1 MNMKPRDVA
10 KAKVR
15 YGSVADIAM
24 AMELVCLVP
33 AADIEAMRLS
43 SNASVSIVHRSISAV
58 TEETVHLFLHQLIV
72 DQLERL

>member
-1 MNMKPRDVA
+1 MRRQGKGECLLGVNGGRLTVHP
-10 KAKVR
+10 VR
-15 YGSVADIAM
+15 F
-24 AMELVCLVP
+24 VP

-43 SNASVSIVHRSISAV
+43 SNASVSMVHRSISAV

>member
-1 MNMKPRDVA
+1 MHNLMSAYRSASDLAPITKL
-10 KAKVR
+10 VR
-15 YGSVADIAM
+15 F
-24 AMELVCLVP
+24 VP

-43 SNASVSIVHRSISAV
+43 SNASVSIVHGSISV